1 MKTVFTNSGE
11 VSHIWAHRRQPDAR
25 CRNTFAEG
33 DRYYSYGRHYL
44 IGRHLPEGHVAINAE
59 ENSATTNKHVREAR
73 HAVSHLKVLR
83 VYGPERDGGN
93 RRVTTNVID
102 GLLRSAAT
110 RVKPELRDRD
120 LNAARKIQDDF
131 NEFVRLTA
139 PNYPPLA
146 AFNADP
152 EHLAALKVAERAEMK
167 AEHAREKERQRI
179 KAMTDAEK
187 IAAWRA
193 GQTNQIPYGCGTLL
207 RVNEATGCIDTSHSA
222 HIPTSDAKRLWPAIL
237 EVKAGGIDMPFERP
251 LGLYELRLIRAD
263 GSIVVGCHDIP
274 WSELEGIAKQ
284 LGLLNVEEAVA

>member
-11 VSHIWAHRRQPDAR
+11 VSHIWAYRRQPDAR
-25 CRNTFAEG
+25 CRNTFVEG
-33 DRYYSYGRHYL
+33 DWYYSYGRHYL
-44 IGRHLPEGHVAINAE
+44 IGRHLPEGYVAINAE
-59 ENSATTNKHVREAR
+59 ENSATTNRHVREAAY
-73 HAVSHLKVLR
+73 AVRHLKVLR
-83 VYGPERDGGN
+83 VFHPELDGGD
-93 RRVTTNVID
+93 RQRTTNKID
-102 GLLRSAAT
+102 ILMRRAST
-110 RVKPELRDRD
+110 RVKAELRDSD
-120 LNAARKIQDDF
+120 LNAARKLQDDF
-131 NEFVRLTA
+131 NEFLRLTA
-139 PNYPPLA
+139 PSQPPLA
-146 AFNADP
+146 VFTTDP
-152 EHLAALKVAERAEMK
+152 HRLAELKAAALAEMK
-167 AEHAREKERQRI
+167 AEHAREKERQRL

-193 GQTNQIPYGCGTLL
+193 GQGHAPYGCGTLL
-207 RVNEATGCIDTSHSA
+207 RVNEAAGCIDTSHSA